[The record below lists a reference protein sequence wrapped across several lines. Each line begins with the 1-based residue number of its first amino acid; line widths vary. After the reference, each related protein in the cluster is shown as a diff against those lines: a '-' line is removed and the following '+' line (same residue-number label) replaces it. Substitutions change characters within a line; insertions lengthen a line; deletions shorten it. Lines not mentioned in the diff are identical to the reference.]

1 MPLAAPVTTTTL
13 SLICMGRLFHT
24 IRPMAELV
32 LVRHGQAS
40 FGEDDYDRLSELG
53 WRQSRWLGEYFA
65 ARGTAFDLH
74 VRGSLRRH
82 AETLA
87 GIAEGMGRALEAD
100 EDPRL
105 NEYDSHALLRA
116 HLKEQPLPQGGDR
129 REHFRILREAMYAWT
144 DGTLAGHAH
153 EPFAEFRA
161 RVLGALADLRSG
173 AARRALVVSSGGPI
187 STILVEV
194 LGMPLRGVV
203 DLNLQTRN
211 TGVTELQAGASR
223 IHFVSFNN
231 VPHLDRPDRAGTL
244 TYS

>member
-1 MPLAAPVTTTTL
+1 
-13 SLICMGRLFHT
+13 
-24 IRPMAELV
+24 MAELI

-40 FGEDDYDRLSELG
+40 FGAEDYDKLSDLG

-65 ARGTAFDLH
+65 ERGAAFDRV

-87 GIAEGMGRALEAD
+87 GIAEGMGRPLEGG
-100 EDPRL
+100 EDARL
-105 NEYDSHALLRA
+105 NEYDAHALLHA
-116 HLKEQPLPQGGDR
+116 HLGRPTLQGGDR
-129 REHFRILREAMYAWT
+129 REHFRVLREAMYAWT
-144 DGTLAGHAH
+144 DGTLAGAPH

-161 RVLGALADLRSG
+161 RVLGALSEMRKG
-173 AARRALVVSSGGPI
+173 AAKRVLVVSSGGPI
-187 STILVEV
+187 STILAEV

-211 TGVTELQAGASR
+211 TGVSELQAGASR
-223 IHFVSFNN
+223 IHCVSFNN
-231 VPHLDRPDRAGTL
+231 VPHLDRPDRAGAL